1 MSQSTMREIIPTE
14 ANKNNLDTTVALSIN
29 LDRTHGGQFP
39 TVSLVME
46 ADVEAK
52 SEEC

>member
-29 LDRTHGGQFP
+29 LDRTHMEDSFLLFP
-39 TVSLVME
+39 
-46 ADVEAK
+46 
-52 SEEC
+52 